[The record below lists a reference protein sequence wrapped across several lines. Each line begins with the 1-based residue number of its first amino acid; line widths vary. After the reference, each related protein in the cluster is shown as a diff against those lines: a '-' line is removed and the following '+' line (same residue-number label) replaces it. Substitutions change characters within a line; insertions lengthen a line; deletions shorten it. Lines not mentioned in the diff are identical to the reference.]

1 MHLIGGG
8 GGPAV
13 DLAGG
18 AISSSPWIKPPECGL
33 DARALARSNC
43 GMTNQAAAEDGRG
56 NVTTDP
62 QVLVLGGGPAGAAAA
77 RLLAQWGVRVVVV
90 ERAVGGG
97 AGARAG
103 ARRGAA
109 PLSLAESLP
118 PSTRKVL
125 AATGLLGVVEAGGFH
140 PNGGN
145 TALWGGEGRR
155 DDFAGG
161 ATGFHV
167 LRSRFDRVLREAA
180 AEAGAEIVGG
190 VVRMPEQDGGGE
202 GWRVDI
208 ALDGGGRAEIV
219 PGWVLDCTGRA
230 GVVARRY
237 RVMEAGAPTLAV
249 VRRYRKE
256 GGWSNVDPAHA
267 LVESFERGWAW
278 SVPSSNEERHVA
290 VMVDPRLQAVM
301 EGAGD
306 LSTAFEAEIA
316 DTALMSSITDPAE
329 PAGDAWAVTASMYTS
344 SEFAPGRALMVGDA
358 ASFADPMSS
367 YGVKKALASAWLAAV
382 AVNTAIRTPELADT
396 AAAFFSRRERAMYGS
411 LREGLANQV
420 SGTGPGGTGETA
432 STGDTEAFWEKRA
445 RWLADRPED
454 GAEANSPDGPG
465 AEELRDD
472 AEVRAA
478 FHALRLGSGRLRI
491 GSRETVEC
499 PLVIGNRIRM
509 APALVTPRF
518 PGGVRYFRDVDLLRV
533 VHLAPGCANPG
544 ALYESYHEWAA
555 REDLPPVDLGNFISV
570 ISLLVADGVLLPA
583 GGG

>member
-1 MHLIGGG
+1 MLGGMNT
-8 GGPAV
+8 
-13 DLAGG
+13 
-18 AISSSPWIKPPECGL
+18 E
-33 DARALARSNC
+33 
-43 GMTNQAAAEDGRG
+43 
-56 NVTTDP
+56 P
-62 QVLVLGGGPAGAAAA
+62 QVLILGGGPAGAAAA
-77 RLLAQWGVRVVVV
+77 RLLAQWGLEVVVV
-90 ERAVGGG
+90 ERAVGG
-97 AGARAG
+97 AGGRGHAAAG
-103 ARRGAA
+103 ESGRGPNAVGIGGGSGGSRQKPGRSPAA
-109 PLSLAESLP
+109 QSLAESLP
-118 PSTRKVL
+118 PSTRKIL
-125 AATGLLGVVEAGGFH
+125 AATGLLGMVEAGGFLA
-140 PNGGN
+140 NTGN

-180 AEAGAEIVGG
+180 VEAGAEIVGG
-190 VVRMPEQDGGGE
+190 VVRMPRRDGDGA
-202 GWRVDI
+202 GWRVEA
-208 ALDGGGRAEIV
+208 ALDRGGRAEIV

-230 GVVARRY
+230 GVLARRC
-237 RVMEAGAPTLAV
+237 REMESDAPTLAV
-249 VRRYRKE
+249 VRRYRND
-256 GGWSNVDPAHA
+256 GGWDNVEPTHA
-267 LVESFERGWAW
+267 LVESYERGWAW

-301 EGAGD
+301 EGAAD

-316 DTALMSSITDPAE
+316 DTALMSSVTKPAV

-344 SEFAPGRALMVGDA
+344 TDFAPGRALLVGDA

-382 AVNTAIRTPELADT
+382 AVNTAVRTPELADT
-396 AAAFFSRRERAMYGS
+396 AAAFFSRRERAMYRA
-411 LREGLANQV
+411 LREGLASQV

-432 STGDTEAFWEKRA
+432 STEDTEGFWLKRA

-472 AEVRAA
+472 VEVRAA
-478 FHALRLGSGRLRI
+478 FHALRLGSGRLRL

-518 PGGVRYFRDVDLLRV
+518 PGGVRYFRDIDLLRV

-570 ISLLVADGVLLPA
+570 IALLVADGVLVP
-583 GGG
+583 GGGG